1 MSVHFCNILTY
12 DDCLYQDQEYA
23 ISHAAGPPIM
33 VDADGVTLVGSG
45 PARIEEPGP
54 RSGVVRVISE
64 EETGG
69 TWGSLRSPTG
79 ARFEPNHDNQDTLPG

>member
-1 MSVHFCNILTY
+1 M
-12 DDCLYQDQEYA
+12 
-23 ISHAAGPPIM
+23 
-33 VDADGVTLVGSG
+33 VTLTGGYASG
-45 PARIEEPGP
+45 EWARPHRGA
-54 RSGVVRVISE
+54 RGGVVRLISE